1 MKTGP
6 EVIYIRGFLQVL
18 MALKWYIVHTY
29 SGYEQM
35 AKSALEARIKSAEK
49 EDEITDVMIPAE
61 KVVEMVKGEKHT
73 SMRKFFPGYILVK
86 MELNEE
92 TWHIVKN
99 TPKVTGFVG
108 GSTNPPALTD
118 DEVENIQHQMED
130 GAVKPK
136 PKITFEKGD
145 SVSVTDGPFATFT
158 GYVDEVYP
166 EKGKVK
172 VMVSIFGRPTPVEL
186 EFFQVK
192 KG

>member
-1 MKTGP
+1 
-6 EVIYIRGFLQVL
+6 

-29 SGYEQM
+29 SGYEQT
-35 AKSALEARIKSAEK
+35 AKSALESRVKAMGKGEK
-49 EDEITDVMIPAE
+49 IQEVLVPAE
-61 KVVEMVKGEKHT
+61 KVVEMVKGEKRT

-86 MELNEE
+86 MELDEE
-92 TWHIVKN
+92 TWHIVRS
-99 TPKVTGFVG
+99 TPKITGFVG

-118 DEVENIQHQMED
+118 EEVHEIMHQMED

-136 PKITFEKGD
+136 PKVMFEKGD
-145 SVSVTDGPFATFT
+145 VVTVTDGPFATFT

-166 EKGKVK
+166 DKGKVK

>member
-1 MKTGP
+1 LKTGP

>member
-1 MKTGP
+1 
-6 EVIYIRGFLQVL
+6 